1 MITTAFIVEY
11 NPFHNGHK
19 LHLEKSKQ
27 ITNATHCIGIMSGN
41 FIQRGGPALFD
52 KWHRAALA
60 VKNGVDLVIELP
72 VLFASQS
79 SEIFAKG
86 SISILNQLNM
96 VDNLVFGSE
105 SNDVESL
112 LMASELLANESELL
126 SNSIKENLK
135 LGIPYPKAREN
146 ALKAISKVDL
156 STTSN
161 DILGLEYTKQL
172 ILQKSSI
179 KPHTIKR
186 TGSTYNSLDLV
197 GQICSATAIREQLK
211 TTLDINLQNFVPLP
225 TYAMLEELVKLD
237 KIIHD
242 ESFFECIRYNI
253 ICNLDRLSDI
263 FDVNEGLHNKIY
275 KAALTSSTLDELA
288 SSIKSKRFTYTRI
301 NRILFNILLEITKSD
316 MDIIINTTSPA
327 PYVRVLAFNQKGTEL
342 LNLIK
347 KTSSIPIINKVSA
360 FTPET
365 ELQRISFNYDTKATR
380 IYNLINRTSK
390 KAFDL
395 GSNLDQDYYKS
406 PVFIK

>member
-242 ESFFECIRYNI
+242 ESFFEFIRYNI

-301 NRILFNILLEITKSD
+301 KRILFNILLEITKTD
-316 MDIIINTTSPA
+316 MDIVINTTSPA

-342 LNLIK
+342 LNLMK

-365 ELQRISFNYDTKATR
+365 ELQRNSFNYDTKATR

>member
-1 MITTAFIVEY
+1 MFQDYDFQGYIDAYSFIEFSSGQTIINILKTERIMRMVYDRLFEKYNISEPKFFVILLLSIHEADGMPLIELGKNMMVSRANMTTLIDRMIKEDLVEKRK
-11 NPFHNGHK
+11 NADDK
-19 LHLEKSKQ
+19 RSIKAHLTPKGRQ
-27 ITNATHCIGIMSGN
+27 
-41 FIQRGGPALFD
+41 LFD
-52 KWHRAALA
+52 
-60 VKNGVDLVIELP
+60 E
-72 VLFASQS
+72 
-79 SEIFAKG
+79 
-86 SISILNQLNM
+86 
-96 VDNLVFGSE
+96 
-105 SNDVESL
+105 
-112 LMASELLANESELL
+112 
-126 SNSIKENLK
+126 IKENLK

-186 TGSTYNSLDLV
+186 TGSTYNSIDLV
-197 GQICSATAIREQLK
+197 GQICSATAIRKQLK

-301 NRILFNILLEITKSD
+301 KRILFNILLEITKSD
-316 MDIIINTTSPA
+316 MNIIINTTSPA

-342 LNLIK
+342 LNLMK

>member
-1 MITTAFIVEY
+1 M
-11 NPFHNGHK
+11 
-19 LHLEKSKQ
+19 
-27 ITNATHCIGIMSGN
+27 
-41 FIQRGGPALFD
+41 
-52 KWHRAALA
+52 
-60 VKNGVDLVIELP
+60 KNGVDLVIELP

-242 ESFFECIRYNI
+242 ESF
-253 ICNLDRLSDI
+253 
-263 FDVNEGLHNKIY
+263 
-275 KAALTSSTLDELA
+275 
-288 SSIKSKRFTYTRI
+288 
-301 NRILFNILLEITKSD
+301 
-316 MDIIINTTSPA
+316 
-327 PYVRVLAFNQKGTEL
+327 
-342 LNLIK
+342 LNLYA
-347 KTSSIPIINKVSA
+347 II
-360 FTPET
+360 
-365 ELQRISFNYDTKATR
+365 
-380 IYNLINRTSK
+380 
-390 KAFDL
+390 
-395 GSNLDQDYYKS
+395 
-406 PVFIK
+406 